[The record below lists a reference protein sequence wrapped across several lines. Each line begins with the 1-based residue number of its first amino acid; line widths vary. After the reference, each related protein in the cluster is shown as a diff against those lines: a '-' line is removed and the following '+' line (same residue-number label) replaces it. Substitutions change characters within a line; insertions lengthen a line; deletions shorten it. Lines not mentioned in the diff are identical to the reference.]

1 MSKFNSE
8 EILWFV
14 KYFYEWHT
22 NKWSATHIIKHLP
35 AFLEEY
41 YLISH
46 SPFHLQNYLSLNELG
61 LITFKMEIYLT

>member
-41 YLISH
+41 QTHDFELTSEAREAFNKYLE
-46 SPFHLQNYLSLNELG
+46 EL
-61 LITFKMEIYLT
+61 KD